1 MGTPVKCEQP
11 RTQCTS
17 DKLRL
22 EYRLTE
28 YDRNYTA

>member
-1 MGTPVKCEQP
+1 MGSPVECEQR
-11 RTQCTS
+11 RTQCAR